1 MIAPPASPNRSRR
14 PSSSGV
20 GGLDP
25 TGVSHALIAYG
36 IWGFAPIYWRETA
49 HVPAPEILAYRILS
63 SFAVAVL
70 LVIVAGVWGD
80 VARVLR
86 SPRAT
91 AAVVLSCVL
100 LATNWLT
107 FIYAV
112 QTDRILATSLGYYI
126 NPLVNVVLGLALLGE
141 RLTRTQGVAVAIAA
155 AGVCYQTWQQG
166 SLPWISLVVATSF
179 GLYGLVRKLAPAPPL
194 AGFGLETLTMAPLA
208 AGFLWLLSEG
218 GDAVVP
224 STSSAMKWVVAGSG
238 LLTAGPLLAF
248 ASAANRLPL
257 STLGMFQ
264 FIAPTLAFLIA
275 VAFYG
280 EALTRGHAVSFG
292 CVWIALALFG
302 WESRQRR
309 PQAVDPS
316 DVASGA
322 GALYSRGP
330 DVTPEV
336 DR

>member
-1 MIAPPASPNRSRR
+1 MSDSPASPNKSRR
-14 PSSSGV
+14 QSSEGG
-20 GGLDP
+20 GGLDA

-63 SFAVAVL
+63 AFAVALL
-70 LVIVAGVWGD
+70 LVVVAGVWGD
-80 VARVLR
+80 VMRVLR
-86 SPRAT
+86 SPWAT
-91 AAVVLSCVL
+91 AAVVLACVL

-107 FIYAV
+107 FIHAV

-155 AGVCYQTWQQG
+155 AGVCYQTWEQG

-194 AGFGLETLTMAPLA
+194 AGFGLETLTMAPFA

-218 GDAVVP
+218 SDAVVP
-224 STSSAMKWVVAGSG
+224 STSSAMKWLVAGSG
-238 LLTAGPLLAF
+238 LLTAAPLLAF

-257 STLGMFQ
+257 SSLGMFQ

-275 VAFYG
+275 VTFYDEAF
-280 EALTRGHAVSFG
+280 TRGHAVCFG

-302 WESRQRR
+302 WESRRR
-309 PQAVDPS
+309 GPQPVEPG
-316 DVASGA
+316 DVASAA
-322 GALYSRGP
+322 GPLYSEGP
-330 DVTPEV
+330 DTTPEA